1 MPKETIETLV
11 TELVHEEDWRRM
23 RATAACVA
31 GGPRAVQALVDA
43 LRSGTPELKKEAA
56 AMLARI
62 KDPQAGVALVGL
74 LQDEDAVVRQAGA
87 TALEQ
92 MAGILDT
99 DTSAALVALL
109 PNDHDAETQQMVRHL

>member
-31 GGPRAVQALVDA
+31 GGPRAVEALVEA
-43 LRSGTPELKKEAA
+43 LASGTVEPKKEVP
-56 AMLARI
+56 AMLARL
-62 KDPQAGVALVGL
+62 KAPQAGVALVGL
-74 LQDEDAVVRQAGA
+74 LQDDEESVRQAGA

-92 MAGILDT
+92 MAGFLDI
-99 DTSAALVALL
+99 
-109 PNDHDAETQQMVRHL
+109 E